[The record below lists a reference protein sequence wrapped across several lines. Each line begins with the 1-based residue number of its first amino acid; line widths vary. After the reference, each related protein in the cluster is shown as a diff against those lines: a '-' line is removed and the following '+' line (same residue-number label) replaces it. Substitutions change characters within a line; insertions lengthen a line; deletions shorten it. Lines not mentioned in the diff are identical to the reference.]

1 MGTYQKMTIK
11 SYRLLI
17 LFSRYI
23 YISIT
28 NKVDDNQFSEIG
40 YILLLPVCSHQNDLT
55 AVLVIDSKSRQ
66 SGHKIEVH

>member
-1 MGTYQKMTIK
+1 MTIE

-17 LFSRYI
+17 LYSQCI

-28 NKVDDNQFSEIG
+28 SKVDDNQFSEIG
-40 YILLLPVCSHQNDLT
+40 DILLLPVCSHQNDLT

-66 SGHKIEVH
+66 SSHKIEVH

>member
-1 MGTYQKMTIK
+1 MI
-11 SYRLLI
+11 
-17 LFSRYI
+17 YI